1 MKLWVGMALVL
12 LLDVVGV
19 LVSAWPGDT
28 PPAATR
34 SASACAAAAAQDCAA
49 RRGGAIRLGTA
60 GSPPI
65 PAAAPATGPRSAK
78 APTRRQRQT
87 ASASA
92 ILHPAARSV
101 QR

>member
-1 MKLWVGMALVL
+1 MKLWAGMALVL

-34 SASACAAAAAQDCAA
+34 SVAGCAAAAAQDCAA
-49 RRGGAIRLGTA
+49 QRGGAIRLGTA

-65 PAAAPATGPRSAK
+65 SAAAPTTGPRSAK
-78 APTRRQRQT
+78 APTHRQRQT
-87 ASASA
+87 GSASA
-92 ILHPAARSV
+92 VLHPAARRV